1 MLFAIGAAV
10 VGGALNA
17 LSGAA
22 EDREMEKRKQA
33 AMAQLRQNI
42 IDPNELDSMLNNVN
56 RLFNNR
62 LVNTLNSTALQSRG
76 VANSNVVK
84 GITAGQIEAGRLGAL
99 TDTQLKVQ
107 EGNRQT
113 YSQMAGIESS
123 TGGRHNAIGDFASG
137 ALAAAPVG
145 MELSKMLSPNT
156 IIPGTQ
162 PQAIPVTD
170 NSMDSMSTNI
180 FDKLRGQETSDMTYP
195 DPWDG
200 KPIRKRFGSQISNDD
215 ILNYSWSK

>member
-84 GITAGQIEAGRLGAL
+84 GVTAGQIEAGRLGAL

-123 TGGRHNAIGDFASG
+123 MGGRHNAIGDFASG

-156 IIPGTQ
+156 ISPGAQ
-162 PQAIPVTD
+162 PNAP
-170 NSMDSMSTNI
+170 STEFQSPSIASN
-180 FDKLRGQETSDMTYP
+180 FTGGLENPFMGKLSISDEDLTNFSSQSFGNMYKKK
-195 DPWDG
+195 PWE
-200 KPIRKRFGSQISNDD
+200 
-215 ILNYSWSK
+215 